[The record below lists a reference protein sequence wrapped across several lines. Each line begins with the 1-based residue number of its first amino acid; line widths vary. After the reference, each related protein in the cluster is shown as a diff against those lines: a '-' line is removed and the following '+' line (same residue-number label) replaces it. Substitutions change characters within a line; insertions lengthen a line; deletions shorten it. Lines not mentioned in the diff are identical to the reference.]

1 LKVEHEVAA
10 VDTGWNTV
18 RAPDLGRGRAVSK
31 LQLTWKVLLGSASML
46 ATTMA
51 VVAEDEAT
59 AKKGPR
65 ANNPWHTRRVE
76 QAEEEDGVA
85 MASMRVARSG

>member
-1 LKVEHEVAA
+1 M
-10 VDTGWNTV
+10 DTGWNTV
-18 RAPDLGRGRAVSK
+18 RAPDLGRGRVVSK
-31 LQLTWKVLLGSASML
+31 LQLTWKVLLGPASIL
-46 ATTMA
+46 ATTIE
-51 VVAEDEAT
+51 VVVEHEAA

-65 ANNPWHTRRVE
+65 ANNLWRTRHVE

>member
-1 LKVEHEVAA
+1 M
-10 VDTGWNTV
+10 DTGWNTV

-31 LQLTWKVLLGSASML
+31 LQLTWKVLLGSASIL
-46 ATTMA
+46 VTTIA
-51 VVAEDEAT
+51 VVAEDEATT

-85 MASMRVARSG
+85 MASMRVTRSG

>member
-10 VDTGWNTV
+10 VDTGWNNV
-18 RAPDLGRGRAVSK
+18 RARGSRRAISN
-31 LQLTWKVLLGSASML
+31 LQLTWKVLLGPASIL
-46 ATTMA
+46 VTTIA
-51 VVAEDEAT
+51 VVAEDEATT

>member
-1 LKVEHEVAA
+1 M
-10 VDTGWNTV
+10 DTGWNTV

-31 LQLTWKVLLGSASML
+31 LQLTWKVLLGSASIL
-46 ATTMA
+46 VTTIA
-51 VVAEDEAT
+51 VVAEDEATT

>member
-1 LKVEHEVAA
+1 LKIEHEVAA

-18 RAPDLGRGRAVSK
+18 RAPDLRRGRAVSK

-85 MASMRVARSG
+85 MGSMRVARYG

>member
-1 LKVEHEVAA
+1 M
-10 VDTGWNTV
+10 DTGWNNV
-18 RAPDLGRGRAVSK
+18 RTPDLRRGRAFSN
-31 LQLTWKVLLGSASML
+31 LQLTSKVLLGSASIL

-51 VVAEDEAT
+51 VVAEHEAA

-65 ANNPWHTRRVE
+65 ANNLWRTRHVE

-85 MASMRVARSG
+85 MASMRMARSG

>member
-1 LKVEHEVAA
+1 VVVEHEAA
-10 VDTGWNTV
+10 
-18 RAPDLGRGRAVSK
+18 
-31 LQLTWKVLLGSASML
+31 
-46 ATTMA
+46 
-51 VVAEDEAT
+51 

-65 ANNPWHTRRVE
+65 ANNLWRTWHVE